1 MRPMMFVAAMLCAPL
16 LALPLSAVRAQTGDT
31 TSGPALT
38 MDEAMRLA
46 IQNNPS
52 HLSVVDARRNAT
64 AAKRSAWGAMLPS
77 ANASFGTSYQQSG
90 NIPLSGNLFNVGSDI
105 YQSSY
110 WLGLTYTLNAATFI
124 NPRMQSA
131 NVRAADADIA
141 GSAETVRST
150 VAQDYLT
157 VLQDRAKAVLQDT
170 LVSQADIQL
179 QLAQAK
185 LAVGSGT
192 QLDVTKAQVN
202 LGQARV
208 ALLQAKNQVEIDKLK
223 LFQEMGVP
231 EPANVELTSTF
242 EVKAPSFTVD
252 SVLAIAREENP
263 ALRALESRDK
273 VASLGVSQARSAYLP
288 TLQLSTGLGGYTY
301 EYSNANV
308 LVQGAQFQAQ
318 SGLAQCA
325 TTDSVRLRVGMPLL
339 GTSCTSNYQFNN
351 TIANQIRAQNNQFP
365 FNFTRQPLQINA
377 SLSLP
382 LFDGFQREQRIEQAE
397 ATRNDAR
404 YKVKAQQLQLT
415 ADVTGAYLNLTTAA
429 RTVTLQEQNATQARQ
444 ELALAQEKYRVGA
457 ATFLDLSDAQAT
469 FQTAEN
475 DRINAVYA
483 FHKAFAALE
492 SAVGRPLR

>member
-1 MRPMMFVAAMLCAPL
+1 MRPTLFVATMLCAPM
-16 LALPLSAVRAQTGDT
+16 LALPWGAVRAQTGDT
-31 TSGPALT
+31 TSGPSLT
-38 MDEAMRLA
+38 MDEAIRLA
-46 IQNNPS
+46 IQNNPA

-64 AAKRSAWGAMLPS
+64 AAKRAAWGAFLPT

-141 GSAETVRST
+141 GSAETVRSM

-192 QLDVTKAQVN
+192 VLDVTKAQVT
-202 LGQARV
+202 LGQAKV
-208 ALLQAKNQVEIDKLK
+208 ALLQAKNQVEIDKLR

-231 EPANVELTSTF
+231 EPANVDLTSTF
-242 EVKAPSFTVD
+242 EVKAPTFTVD
-252 SVLAIAREENP
+252 SVLAIARDGNP
-263 ALRALESRDK
+263 ALHALESRDK
-273 VASLGVSQARSAYLP
+273 VASLGVSQARSSYLP

-301 EYSNANV
+301 QYSNANV
-308 LVQGAQFQAQ
+308 LVQGAQFQTQ

-325 TTDSVRLRVGMPLL
+325 TSDSVRLRVGMPLL
-339 GTSCTSNYQFNN
+339 GTSCTSSYQFNN
-351 TIANQIRAQNNQFP
+351 TIANQIRAQNNQ
-365 FNFTRQPLQINA
+365 
-377 SLSLP
+377 
-382 LFDGFQREQRIEQAE
+382 
-397 ATRNDAR
+397 
-404 YKVKAQQLQLT
+404 
-415 ADVTGAYLNLTTAA
+415 
-429 RTVTLQEQNATQARQ
+429 
-444 ELALAQEKYRVGA
+444 
-457 ATFLDLSDAQAT
+457 
-469 FQTAEN
+469 
-475 DRINAVYA
+475 
-483 FHKAFAALE
+483 
-492 SAVGRPLR
+492 